1 MRKFFVWFLTAAFM
15 LPIAAC
21 GGSHSTTAAQNQA
34 KAQLAQLEKK
44 DPKLKGRVAYA
55 ESHALSCAIQ
65 VKGKLVKD
73 SSKFLPCVG
82 VTPSEEARAKPCVN
96 KTLHNFSFFSLSKS
110 KIEGAVDQVV
120 VCTVR

>member
-44 DPKLKGRVAYA
+44 DPKLKGRVQYA
-55 ESHALSCAIQ
+55 ESHALGCVIK
-65 VKGKLVKD
+65 VKGKVVKNETKLL
-73 SSKFLPCVG
+73 SCIG
-82 VTPSEEARAKPCVN
+82 VTPAEEARAKPCVN
-96 KTLHNFSFFSLSKS
+96 KALQNISIFSLNKT
-110 KIEGAVDQVV
+110 KAENTVDNVV